1 MSKFSALNWR
11 IHLLMLSLNK
21 FIFMRKC
28 FFILLSFVISNMFAQ
43 NADFKVV
50 YLNPKTGIPAMFR
63 FDANSSNVP
72 NAENINAWMQN
83 NLHTN
88 AGFSIQ
94 FSKYTEGKKGSQH
107 YKYQQYFGPY
117 KVEGAELILN
127 LQNKKTKSLY
137 GKYFPQLTID
147 LNYSIQSAQAL
158 NIALSSFPNA
168 TFMWEIPQEENELKH
183 IKGKKLASYYPH
195 PELLLI
201 STHDSCRSSDF
212 RLAYKIDV
220 YAYAPHS
227 RQWIYVDANTGKI
240 IKQEEQICTVDRMG
254 IAHTKYSGIQ
264 NIMCDSVENDTFI
277 LFDHTRGN
285 GIHTI
290 DVRIIG
296 LDSTREFSDTD
307 NIWNN
312 VNAAKDEIATDV
324 HWGSEMTYDYYKIFH
339 DRKSYDDGDGMIFSK
354 VHVGKNYVNAFWN
367 GVSANYG
374 DGDSKNYSALTS
386 IEICAHEL
394 THGVTGNSAS
404 LIYRNES
411 GALNESYS
419 DILGKCVES
428 FADSAR
434 FNWLIAGRIT
444 LKNKPFRD
452 MSNPPNCSHPKYYNG
467 KYYYTGTQD
476 NGGVHY
482 NSGVQ
487 NYWFYLLTQGGSGTR
502 ESDTMPFSV
511 KGIGIEKAGQIAYQ
525 TLNTRLISE
534 SEYIDACYQSIDAS
548 IALYGDTSL
557 ETRMVKQA
565 WYAVGL
571 LNLLELDIEQDQSL
585 SSAWTVYPNPATQ
598 NISIQNPS
606 VFDASQVEIFD
617 LTGQMLHSQTINP
630 NESIDVSSF
639 ANGVYFVRINQMQTI
654 KWIKQ

>member
-1 MSKFSALNWR
+1 
-11 IHLLMLSLNK
+11 
-21 FIFMRKC
+21 MRKYL
-28 FFILLSFVISNMFAQ
+28 FILLSSVFSNMFAQ

-50 YLNPKTGIPAMFR
+50 YLNPKTGIPALFR
-63 FDANSSNVP
+63 FDAQSNNVP

-88 AGFSIQ
+88 SSFSIQ
-94 FSKYTEGKKGSQH
+94 FSKYTEGKNGTQH
-107 YKYQQYFGPY
+107 YKYQQYYGPY
-117 KVEGAELILN
+117 MVEGAELILN

-137 GKYFPQLTID
+137 GKYFPQLNVD

-158 NIALSSFPNA
+158 NIALSAFPNA
-168 TFMWEIPQEENELKH
+168 TFMWEIAREENDLKH
-183 IKGKKLASYYPH
+183 IKDNKLATYYPH
-195 PELLLI
+195 PQLLLV
-201 STHDSCRSSDF
+201 STHDSCRNSDF

-264 NIMCDSVENDTFI
+264 NIMCDSIENDTFI

-290 DVRIIG
+290 DARIIG
-296 LDSTREFSDTD
+296 LDSSREFYD
-307 NIWNN
+307 NDNVWNN
-312 VNAAKDEIATDV
+312 VNAAKDEAATDA
-324 HWGSEMTYDYYKIFH
+324 HWSSEMTYDYYKIFH
-339 DRKSYDDGDGMIFSK
+339 NRKSYNDSDGLIFSK
-354 VHVGKNYVNAFWN
+354 VHIGKNYVNAFWN
-367 GVSANYG
+367 GVGANYG
-374 DGDSKNYSALTS
+374 DGDSKNYLPLTS
-386 IEICAHEL
+386 IDICAHEL
-394 THGVTGNSAS
+394 THGVTQYSAG
-404 LIYRNES
+404 LRYRDES
-411 GALNESYS
+411 GALNESFS
-419 DILGKCVES
+419 DILAKCVEDY
-428 FADSAR
+428 ADSAR
-434 FNWLIAGRIT
+434 FDWYMAGRIT

-452 MSNPPNCSHPKYYNG
+452 MSFPPNYSHPKYYYGNN
-467 KYYYTGTQD
+467 YYQGSQD
-476 NGGVHY
+476 NGGVHT

-487 NYWFYLLTQGGSGTR
+487 NYWFYLLSEGGSGKR

-511 KGIGIEKAGQIAYQ
+511 TGLGVQKAGQIAYQ

-557 ETRMVKQA
+557 ETRMVKRA

-571 LNLLELDIEQDQSL
+571 LDFRDLDVEQDQRN
-585 SSAWTVYPNPATQ
+585 SSSWSIYPNPASQ
-598 NISIQNPS
+598 NISLINPS
-606 VFDASQVEIFD
+606 VFEASQVEIFD
-617 LTGQMLHSQTINP
+617 LTGQIVHTQTINP
-630 NESIDVSSF
+630 NESIDVSNY